1 MIQSADNREE
11 LERLSHQF
19 QSWSKYLDEDG
30 MLVDEAMT
38 DCLVL
43 RRCWIDMAGDH
54 AGGLMLAQIAYWIL
68 IPSKK
73 GQTKLRVHRHGSL
86 WLAKSH
92 RDWWN
97 ECRLSR
103 CQVQRLLAKFEKN
116 GWIETKTMR
125 FNGAP
130 TTHIRLRA
138 SFLHSWKHA
147 ILDPGNYP
155 S

>member
-1 MIQSADNREE
+1 MIQSADDGEDMARLTE
-11 LERLSHQF
+11 LFLR
-19 QSWSKYLDEDG
+19 WSAYRYEDG
-30 MLVDEAMT
+30 MHGDDAMT
-38 DCLVL
+38 DCLLL

-54 AGGLMLAQIAYWIL
+54 AGGLMLAQLAYWML

-73 GQTKLRVHRHGSL
+73 GETKLRVRRHGSL

-97 ECRLSR
+97 ECRLTR
-103 CQVQRLLAKFEKN
+103 CQVQRLLAKFEKY
-116 GWIETKTMR
+116 GWIETKIMR

-138 SFLHSWKHA
+138 SFLFHWQHTLLS
-147 ILDPGNYP
+147 PSYYP
-155 S
+155 D